1 MTSARFQTR
10 IEDDRLLRGLGCFI
24 DDRHATGQAAAFFV
38 RAPHACADVRAIHSE
53 AARTRP
59 GVLAVL
65 SAADIT
71 AAGVGNL
78 SRPIAMVGRGGAGL
92 KVPYRPALADGRVL
106 HVGQPVALVVA
117 ESLDLAQ
124 QAADSIEVD
133 YEVHQAVVR
142 VGDAISADAPQL
154 WPEAPANIALDWP
167 GPVPDDGTNDREVE
181 RVLSGAKYV
190 ARVSLVNQRLIVA
203 SMEPRGATAEFDPGD
218 AVYTLRCGSQGVYV
232 LRNQIAAIMGARP
245 EQIRVVTDDVGGA
258 FGMKTPVYPEYIALL
273 VAARRLRRPIHWM
286 STRSEAFVSDNQ
298 ARDTVV
304 QAELALDEEGR
315 FLALRV
321 HALANMGAFLS
332 EASAFIASSNFARCL
347 SSIYHFPRIAVGVRC
362 VFTNTVPTGP
372 YRGAGRPEANY
383 TIERLIEAAARL
395 TGIDSVDLRRR
406 NMLAP
411 QLMPY
416 ATPVGTVYD
425 SGEFVA
431 ILDRALALSDYAGF
445 PSRRAR
451 AAALGKCRGI
461 GVSCFLEHSGGTP
474 AESAAITFP
483 GDRSVAIALGVQ
495 ASGQGQATV
504 FTRLAAERLGVPPD
518 QITVSQGDTRHGL
531 SKVGTS
537 TASRST
543 MTAGSAIARAIDVL
557 IEKGRKLAARLLE
570 AAEGDIDYR
579 AGTFEVIGTDRRVS
593 LFAVAA
599 KAAELVNNG
608 QAEESLD
615 TEAVAEIP
623 QTFPNGCHVAEVE
636 IDPQTGTVA
645 VVAYTAVDDC
655 GTALDPMLVEGQV
668 HGGVA
673 QGLGQAFL
681 EEAIYDR
688 DSGQLMTGS
697 FTDYAIPRADD
708 VPNIGTTL
716 HAVPATTNAL
726 GVKGVGE
733 AGTTGALAAIMNA
746 IADALPGD
754 AGATLDM
761 PATPYKIW
769 RACQPQSAGPIDQ
782 RRAEGRLKPRG

>member
-1 MTSARFQTR
+1 
-10 IEDDRLLRGLGCFI
+10 
-24 DDRHATGQAAAFFV
+24 
-38 RAPHACADVRAIHSE
+38 
-53 AARTRP
+53 
-59 GVLAVL
+59 
-65 SAADIT
+65 
-71 AAGVGNL
+71 
-78 SRPIAMVGRGGAGL
+78 
-92 KVPYRPALADGRVL
+92 
-106 HVGQPVALVVA
+106 
-117 ESLDLAQ
+117 
-124 QAADSIEVD
+124 
-133 YEVHQAVVR
+133 
-142 VGDAISADAPQL
+142 
-154 WPEAPANIALDWP
+154 
-167 GPVPDDGTNDREVE
+167 
-181 RVLSGAKYV
+181 
-190 ARVSLVNQRLIVA
+190 
-203 SMEPRGATAEFDPGD
+203 
-218 AVYTLRCGSQGVYV
+218 
-232 LRNQIAAIMGARP
+232 
-245 EQIRVVTDDVGGA
+245 
-258 FGMKTPVYPEYIALL
+258 
-273 VAARRLRRPIHWM
+273 
-286 STRSEAFVSDNQ
+286 
-298 ARDTVV
+298 
-304 QAELALDEEGR
+304 
-315 FLALRV
+315 V
-321 HALANMGAFLS
+321 HALANMGAFVS
-332 EASAFIASSNFARCL
+332 EASAFIATSNFARCL
-347 SSIYHFPRIAVGVRC
+347 ASIYHFPRIAVGVRC
-362 VFTNTVPTGP
+362 TFTNTLPTGP

-383 TIERLIEAAARL
+383 TIERLIEAAARV

-406 NMLAP
+406 NMIKP

-451 AAALGKCRGI
+451 ASALGKRRGI
-461 GVSCFLEHSGGTP
+461 GISCFLEHSGGTP

-483 GDRSVAIALGVQ
+483 GDRSVTMALGVQ
-495 ASGQGQATV
+495 ASGQGQGTV
-504 FTRLAAERLGVPPD
+504 FTRLAAERLGIPPD
-518 QITVSQGDTRHGL
+518 QIIVSQGDTRHGL

-543 MTAGSAIARAIDVL
+543 MTAGSAIARAIDIL
-557 IEKGRKLAARLLE
+557 LEKGRKVAARLLE

-579 AGTFEVIGTDRRVS
+579 AGAFEVIGTDRRVS

-599 KAAELVNNG
+599 RAAELVNNG

-623 QTFPNGCHVAEVE
+623 QTFPNGCHIAEVE
-636 IDPQTGTVA
+636 IDPQTGTVT

-655 GTALDPMLVEGQV
+655 GTALDPTLVEGQV

-673 QGLGQAFL
+673 QGLGQALL

-708 VPNIGTTL
+708 VPNIVGTL

-782 RRAEGRLKPRG
+782 RRAERRLKPRG